1 MEEPEKNTI
10 SKISDGIKNSIMVKL
25 IAVAVIAL
33 LLLIPA
39 SSIES
44 LIYER
49 QLNRDMAIQEVSDKW
64 GREQVLAGPILNIPY
79 REYHENKDG
88 ELRYTVH
95 YAHFLPKTLTIDGKV
110 DADRRKRGIYEI
122 VLYNTKLK
130 FSGSF
135 EKPDFNIWSVDPQNV
150 HWDEAYVSI
159 GIPDM
164 SGIQKDLTLKWNGK
178 NHVVESG
185 LPEKEVINS
194 GLISRVAIGQ
204 QEVSNFEFTVD
215 LNGSKQ
221 LSFVP
226 TGKRTLVKLVSPWPD
241 PSFNGEFLP
250 DDREVGENGFT
261 AEWEVLDLNR
271 NYPQQWIGNTQHI
284 HEAAFGVGL
293 LLPVDE
299 YQKNMRSAKYA
310 ILVIALSFIIF
321 FLIEILNKKRFHPFQ
336 YVMVGLA
343 IVLFY
348 SLLISFTEHMGFNLA
363 YLVSCILVIGLI
375 TVYVAAVFKTRMLTI
390 LVTLLLTIIYFFIF
404 VILQLQDFALL
415 VGSLGLFGALA
426 SLMYLSRHINWYE
439 LNTRTTP
446 EAN

>member
-1 MEEPEKNTI
+1 
-10 SKISDGIKNSIMVKL
+10 MVKM
-25 IAVAVIAL
+25 IVIAVIAL

-39 SSIES
+39 TSIES

-49 QLNRDMAIQEVSDKW
+49 QLNRDAAIQEVSNKW
-64 GREQVLAGPILNIPY
+64 GGEQMLAGPILNIPY
-79 REYHENKDG
+79 RVYHENKEG

-110 DADRRKRGIYEI
+110 DPESRKRGIYEV
-122 VLYNTKLK
+122 VLYNTKLR
-130 FSGSF
+130 FSGVF
-135 EKPDFNIWSVDPQNV
+135 ERPDFDIWSIDPQNV
-150 HWDEAYVSI
+150 HWDEAYISI

-164 SGIQKDLTLKWNGK
+164 SGIQKDLTLIWNGK
-178 NHVVESG
+178 NQVVESG

-194 GLISRVAIGQ
+194 GLISRVAFGEE
-204 QEVSNFEFTVD
+204 EVAKFEFAVD
-215 LNGSKQ
+215 LNGSGQ

-226 TGKRTLVKLVSPWPD
+226 TGKKTLVKLASPWAD

-250 DDREVGENGFT
+250 DHREVGKDGFT
-261 AEWEVLDLNR
+261 AEWEVLDVNR
-271 NYPQQWIGNTQHI
+271 NYPQQWLGNTQHI
-284 HEAAFGVGL
+284 QEAAFGVGL
-293 LLPVDE
+293 ILPVDE

-310 ILVIALSFIIF
+310 ILVISLSFLMF

-363 YLVSCILVIGLI
+363 YLIASALVIGLI
-375 TVYVAAVFKTRMLTI
+375 TVYVAAVFKTRKLTI
-390 LVTLLLTIIYFFIF
+390 LVSLLLTIIYFFIF

-439 LNTRTTP
+439 LNPRTTS
-446 EAN
+446 ETN